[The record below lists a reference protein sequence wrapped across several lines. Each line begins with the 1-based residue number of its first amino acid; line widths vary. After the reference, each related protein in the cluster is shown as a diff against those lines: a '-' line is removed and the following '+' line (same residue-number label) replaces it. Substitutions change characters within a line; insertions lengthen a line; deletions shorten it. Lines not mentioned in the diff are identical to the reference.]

1 MTKKALKSNY
11 HIMRSK
17 NKSLLFIFLIV
28 LLNFLLFSIDLYL
41 EKNYIYRI
49 LNLKNPNS
57 LTLENKNTFN
67 SLNDSDEIKLYEYK
81 INDKKV
87 YTAFSFFENNKLYK
101 LKKASNLKLIMSH
114 LNLQSYLENNIS
126 QNNFKTLFLFNM
138 KLNTTNYCNTTFTGW
153 DFIILDKSK
162 NKLILVKY
170 IKPRF
175 TLSLYNFESDTIL
188 SDFFN
193 LYN

>member
-1 MTKKALKSNY
+1 
-11 HIMRSK
+11 MRSK
-17 NKSLLFIFLIV
+17 NKSLLFISLIV
-28 LLNFLLFSIDLYL
+28 LLNFLLFSIDLHL

-49 LNLKNPNS
+49 LNLKNHNS
-57 LTLENKNTFN
+57 LTLENKNTFH

-101 LKKASNLKLIMSH
+101 LKKVSNLELIMSH

-138 KLNTTNYCNTTFTGW
+138 KSNTTNYCNTTFTGW

>member
-1 MTKKALKSNY
+1 
-11 HIMRSK
+11 MRSK
-17 NKSLLFIFLIV
+17 NKSLLFISLIV

-57 LTLENKNTFN
+57 LTLENKNTFH

-138 KLNTTNYCNTTFTGW
+138 KLNTTNYYNTTFTGW